1 MPSNIH
7 AVVSKYF
14 SIFGSLLNS
23 LFLLGWD
30 GGMTIM
36 CVSQM
41 TQFINFI
48 GQKTVQSQALDVWAG
63 QQRLEGSQ
71 AKHFY
76 ARSFSMGVSSFG
88 YIYTFFGVYLATGL
102 SISCNKLVNF
112 IKSVKIRLVTTC
124 HLQTCYNLLKQLAAS
139 LWITSFDN
147 QLATSLLI
155 TWNRLAINEHDNG
168 CCKMSTDVL

>member
-1 MPSNIH
+1 
-7 AVVSKYF
+7 
-14 SIFGSLLNS
+14 
-23 LFLLGWD
+23 
-30 GGMTIM
+30 M

-48 GQKTVQSQALDVWAG
+48 GQKTVQSLALDVWAG
-63 QQRLEGSQ
+63 QQTLEGSQ

-76 ARSFSMGVSSFG
+76 VQSFSMGVSSFG
-88 YIYTFFGVYLATGL
+88 YIYTFFGVYLATDL

-112 IKSVKIRLVTTC
+112 IKSVKIRLVATC

-147 QLATSLLI
+147 QLATSLFT
-155 TWNRLAINEHDNG
+155 TWSRLAINEHDSG
-168 CCKMSTDVL
+168 CCKMSTNVL